1 MAHPDRN
8 IIIII
13 FTVIPVVW
21 LGGNGEARKMQS

>member
-8 IIIII
+8 IIII